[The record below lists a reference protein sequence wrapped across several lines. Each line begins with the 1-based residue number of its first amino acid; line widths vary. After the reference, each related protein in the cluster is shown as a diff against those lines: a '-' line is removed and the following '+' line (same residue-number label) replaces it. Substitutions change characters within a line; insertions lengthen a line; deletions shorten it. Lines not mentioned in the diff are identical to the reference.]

1 MSILWLNSKIKMKF
15 MKLDSFLAA
24 TFLFF
29 ASVALAQNMMDDNS
43 KMVYAMG
50 VTVADDLKKSGMEK
64 FDRNLL
70 IKAIDEYMAG
80 NSTMDITA
88 AKGIINKF
96 KADMMAK
103 AGTDFLAANAKKPG
117 VISLPNGIQ
126 YEVLASG
133 PAGGP
138 KPKLTDKVKTHYHG
152 TLIDGKVFDSSVQRG
167 EPISFGL
174 GQVIKGWQEAL
185 QLMSV
190 GDKWRIYLPYNMAYG
205 ERGAGGSIP
214 PYAALIF
221 EVELL
226 GINE

>member
-1 MSILWLNSKIKMKF
+1 MKF
-15 MKLDSFLAA
+15 MKFDKLLVAA
-24 TFLFF
+24 FLFY
-29 ASVALAQNMMDDNS
+29 ASMALAQDLTDEKS
-43 KMVYAMG
+43 KVTYALG
-50 VTVADDLKKSGMEK
+50 ITLGEDLKSAGFQNYDKA
-64 FDRNLL
+64 LL
-70 IKAIDEYMAG
+70 IKAIDDHLAG
-80 NSTMDITA
+80 KGSMDAAA
-88 AKGIINKF
+88 AKSIMTKF
-96 KADMMAK
+96 KTDMNIKVGA
-103 AGTDFLAANAKKPG
+103 DFLAANSKKPG

-174 GQVIKGWQEAL
+174 GQVIKGWQESL

-190 GDKWRIYLPYNMAYG
+190 GDKWRIFLPYNMAYG
-205 ERGAGGSIP
+205 ERGAGASIP
-214 PYAALIF
+214 PYATLIF

>member
-1 MSILWLNSKIKMKF
+1 

-80 NSTMDITA
+80 NNTMDITA
-88 AKGIINKF
+88 AKSIINKF

-138 KPKLTDKVKTHYHG
+138 SCWP
-152 TLIDGKVFDSSVQRG
+152 S
-167 EPISFGL
+167 
-174 GQVIKGWQEAL
+174 
-185 QLMSV
+185 M
-190 GDKWRIYLPYNMAYG
+190 
-205 ERGAGGSIP
+205 
-214 PYAALIF
+214 
-221 EVELL
+221 
-226 GINE
+226 

>member
-1 MSILWLNSKIKMKF
+1 MKYMKI
-15 MKLDSFLAA
+15 DSFLAA
-24 TFLFF
+24 AFLFF
-29 ASVALAQNMMDDNS
+29 ASMALAQNMTDDKSN
-43 KMVYAMG
+43 MVYAMG
-50 VTVADDLKKSGMEK
+50 VTVADDMKKAGLEK
-64 FDRNLL
+64 FDKNLL

-80 NSTMDITA
+80 KSTMDLNA
-88 AKGIINKF
+88 ARGIINKF
-96 KADMMAK
+96 KTDMMIK
-103 AGTDFLAANAKKPG
+103 AGADFLAANAKKPG

-174 GQVIKGWQEAL
+174 GQVIKGWQESL

-190 GDKWRIYLPYNMAYG
+190 GDKWRIYLPYNLAYG

-214 PYAALIF
+214 PYATLIF

>member
-1 MSILWLNSKIKMKF
+1 MKYMKI
-15 MKLDSFLAA
+15 DSFLAA
-24 TFLFF
+24 AFLFF
-29 ASVALAQNMMDDNS
+29 ASMALAQNMTDDKSN
-43 KMVYAMG
+43 MVYAMG
-50 VTVADDLKKSGMEK
+50 VTVADDMKKAGLEK
-64 FDRNLL
+64 FDKNLL

-80 NSTMDITA
+80 KSTMDLNA
-88 AKGIINKF
+88 ARGIINKF
-96 KADMMAK
+96 KTDMMIKTGA
-103 AGTDFLAANAKKPG
+103 DFLAANAKKPG

-174 GQVIKGWQEAL
+174 GQVIKGWQESL

-190 GDKWRIYLPYNMAYG
+190 GDKWRIYLPYNLAYG

-214 PYAALIF
+214 PYATLIF